1 MNPVDFSPTT
11 MEDTLTVLIQN
22 ETLLAPLVSTVF
34 VFALLSVLGLPV
46 VCVLDEVAGAAL
58 YKMM

>member
-1 MNPVDFSPTT
+1 

-22 ETLLAPLVSTVF
+22 ETLLAPHMPTAF

-46 VCVLDEVAGAAL
+46 ICVLDDVAGTAL